1 MGYYLLLMRT
11 HFLISL
17 PKIIL
22 YNNISCIDL
31 NGRKKNPG
39 FFNLSKP
46 IKLNFLNNAMTQRTI
61 IKKSSDEFNLADNH
75 QGLSASAG
83 SFQTKSDCARKK
95 RVQRDTSGD
104 GLQPCGVIVFE

>member
-1 MGYYLLLMRT
+1 MRN

-17 PKIIL
+17 PKIIFN
-22 YNNISCIDL
+22 NNISCIDL

-46 IKLNFLNNAMTQRTI
+46 IKLNFLNNFMTQMTI
-61 IKKSSDEFNLADNH
+61 IKKSSDEFNFADNH

-83 SFQTKSDCARKK
+83 SYQTKSDCASKK
-95 RVQRDTSGD
+95 RVQRDVQGD
-104 GLQPCGVIVFE
+104 GPRP